1 MYICLYK
8 CKYIHISTLNLKK
21 TMMQIKMN
29 MKKTDEIQK
38 TPKKIK
44 IKRLNSNTKVLKNV
58 ICMKQMKMKVR
69 MENEMKKMKIEQ
81 MKNKD

>member
-1 MYICLYK
+1 M
-8 CKYIHISTLNLKK
+8 NLKN
-21 TMMQIKMN
+21 TMMQIKMK

-38 TPKKIK
+38 NPKKIK
-44 IKRLNSNTKVLKNV
+44 IKRLNSNTKVLNNV

-69 MENEMKKMKIEQ
+69 MENEMKKMKIQQ

>member
-1 MYICLYK
+1 M
-8 CKYIHISTLNLKK
+8 NLKN
-21 TMMQIKMN
+21 TMMQIKMK

-38 TPKKIK
+38 NPKKIK
-44 IKRLNSNTKVLKNV
+44 IKRLNSNTKVLNNV

>member
-1 MYICLYK
+1 
-8 CKYIHISTLNLKK
+8 
-21 TMMQIKMN
+21 MQIKMN

-44 IKRLNSNTKVLKNV
+44 IKRLNSNTKVLKYV

-69 MENEMKKMKIEQ
+69 MGNEMKKMKIEQ

>member
-1 MYICLYK
+1 MCVYI
-8 CKYIHISTLNLKK
+8 YIYVSTLNLKK
-21 TMMQIKMN
+21 TMMQIKMK

-44 IKRLNSNTKVLKNV
+44 IKRLNSNTKVLNNV

>member
-1 MYICLYK
+1 
-8 CKYIHISTLNLKK
+8 
-21 TMMQIKMN
+21 MQIKMK

-38 TPKKIK
+38 NPKKIK
-44 IKRLNSNTKVLKNV
+44 IKRLNSNTKVLNNV

>member
-1 MYICLYK
+1 
-8 CKYIHISTLNLKK
+8 
-21 TMMQIKMN
+21 MQIKMK

-44 IKRLNSNTKVLKNV
+44 IKRLNSNTKVLNNV